1 MVLILHADFLSLE
14 KPDAASILNLP
25 TDSALKIFFQTITII
40 AVNVFVMIS
49 GWFGINPSKMGFT
62 NLLFQTVF
70 YLIVVYV
77 IVLLCGVTTL
87 TVQGVKDLILATH
100 GNWFIKA
107 YILLYILAPIL
118 NYFVAHSTKQLFRK
132 VLIFFFI
139 FQSIYGWIF
148 PSSTDWFNG
157 GYSTISFIGL
167 YLLARYMNL
176 YRPNFLF
183 KRRSND
189 YLLIIFIILFVPTIC
204 IVPAFMG
211 FNTVLGYNF
220 LTYVSPTVILMAAAI
235 IALFSKI
242 HFKSTIINR
251 LAMSSF
257 AVYLVY
263 VNPNILPLYR
273 KAFAYL
279 YSLNG
284 GILYWIEVIIL
295 AIMLYLVVTIFDS
308 IRILIWNKIVYI
320 FSPSSSKFNK

>member
-1 MVLILHADFLSLE
+1 MPKIDLSRTKIQRESNFELLRIIAILMVLIIHADFLSVGG
-14 KPDAASILNLP
+14 PDATTIINDPLN
-25 TDSALKIFFQTITII
+25 SGLKIVFQTITII
-40 AVNVFVMIS
+40 AVNVFVTIS
-49 GWFGINPSKMGFT
+49 GWFGINPSKKGIG
-62 NLLFQTVF
+62 NLLFQTGY

-77 IVLLCGVTTL
+77 IVLLCGFTAINY
-87 TVQGVKDLILATH
+87 QGIKDLILVTS
-100 GNWFIKA
+100 GNWFVKA
-107 YILLYILAPIL
+107 YILLYILAPVL
-118 NYFVAHSTKQLFRK
+118 NYFVAHSSKQLFRK

-157 GYSTISFIGL
+157 GYSTILFIGL

-183 KRRSND
+183 KRRTND

-284 GILYWIEVIIL
+284 GILY
-295 AIMLYLVVTIFDS
+295 
-308 IRILIWNKIVYI
+308 
-320 FSPSSSKFNK
+320 